1 MVSKEEAIST
11 TGVYGLADHR
21 LNHMLMLLDR
31 STVSLVHKHCPFGK
45 QSHKSLMK
53 QTENTSQMF
62 SCHTKSTA
70 VDSALFNLISPSTCE
85 SH

>member
-31 STVSLVHKHCPFGK
+31 STVSLVRKHCPFGK
-45 QSHKSLMK
+45 QSHKLLMK
-53 QTENTSQMF
+53 QTESTSQTCSYHM
-62 SCHTKSTA
+62 KSTA
-70 VDSALFNLISPSTCE
+70 ADSALCNLTSAST
-85 SH
+85 